1 MFELSLKGI
10 KKYLDGHLIL
20 ENISFDVY
28 AGEKVGIVGENGG
41 GKSTILKLIA
51 GIEPMHYWPGYPQT
65 SSPGYDEGLI
75 HLPNGAGAAY
85 LQQIP
90 DYPQGVTVMDVLNLA
105 FEEVRELETK
115 MRQMEKAMK
124 EIQGEALEKALKE
137 YSSLTEAYEAKGG
150 YQTDE
155 KLKKII
161 TGLQFNEA
169 FLQKEFSILSGGEKT
184 TVVLGKL
191 LIDQPDILLLD
202 EPTNHLDLQAIQW
215 LEGYLKS
222 YNGIV
227 LVVSHDRYF
236 LDHVVT
242 KIVEVEGKKS
252 ITYKGNYSAY
262 AAQRAENVR
271 IQYEQYCEEQKR
283 IRGMEEQVKQLRDWA
298 LRADNNKFF
307 KRAASIQTKLEKMDR
322 IEKPVMNKKNMRLN
336 INGDGRSGKQ
346 TIMAE
351 SLTKDFED
359 KEIFKGAELLISYGE
374 RVALIGPNGSGKTTF
389 LKMLLGEENPDQGM
403 VKIGEGVTAAYLP
416 QEIVFTNENLTV
428 LDCFREDLFID
439 EGKAREYLAK
449 FMFFGSSVFN
459 KVKHLSGGEKI
470 RLKLARML
478 YDDINLIILDEPTN
492 HLDIASIEKFEEV
505 LKDFKGT
512 VFFISHDRYFINEVA
527 ERVVAIED
535 KAFANYIGNYE
546 EYKSVKDQE
555 KEKIQEGQET
565 QEDREAKAKKLKKPR
580 QRDKE
585 KDEEAEKTKLEAV
598 VEKLERE
605 ITEIDEAMTA
615 IGSDYQELSEL
626 YEKKEM
632 LNQTIEQTMEKWAAL
647 QS

>member
-20 ENISFDVY
+20 KNITFDVY

-90 DYPQGVTVMDVLNLA
+90 DYPQGVTVRDVLNLA

-115 MRQMEKAMK
+115 MRQLEEAMK

-262 AAQRAENVR
+262 AAQWAENVR

-647 QS
+647 

>member
-20 ENISFDVY
+20 KNISFDVY

-336 INGDGRSGKQ
+336 INGDGRPGKQ

-605 ITEIDEAMTA
+605 IKEIDEAMKA

-632 LNQTIEQTMEKWAAL
+632 LNQTIEQTMEQWAAL